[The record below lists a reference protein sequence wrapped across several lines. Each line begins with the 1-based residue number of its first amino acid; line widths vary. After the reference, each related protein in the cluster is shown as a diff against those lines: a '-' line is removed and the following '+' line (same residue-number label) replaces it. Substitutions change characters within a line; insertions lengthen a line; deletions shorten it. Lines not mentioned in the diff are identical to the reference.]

1 MRSQAQIEASRRN
14 GAKSRG
20 PITPEGK
27 AISSQNALRHGKTA
41 KGVLLTSEDHA
52 AFQKLAA
59 AYYEKFRPADDV
71 ERDIVNE
78 MITAQW
84 CRRRDRSGLAALLD
98 LEMDHQTESVS
109 ADYTAIDH
117 AARYALAY
125 RALADNSR
133 SLHLMNRYEN
143 THRLTFHRALNALE
157 TVKYYETNPQE
168 EEKKE
173 EEPERN
179 PETNPSPNDPEQ
191 A

>member
-1 MRSQAQIEASRRN
+1 MRSQPQIEASRRN

-59 AYYEKFRPADDV
+59 AYYEKFQPADDV
-71 ERDIVNE
+71 ERDIVDE

-98 LEMDHQTESVS
+98 LEMDHQTEKVEGC
-109 ADYTAIDH
+109 YTAIDH

-157 TVKYYETNPQE
+157 IVRFYETNPQE
-168 EEKKE
+168 EENRE
-173 EEPERN
+173 EEPEETQ
-179 PETNPSPNDPEQ
+179 ETNPGDSDP
-191 A
+191 